1 LGGYQNNATGS
12 FSSVSGGYR
21 NTISG
26 SFSGGGGCCIAG
38 TCGYTFYWNNFC
50 ATACMW
56 AVAYFESSDER
67 LKNIHCRVGSFD
79 NINPIYFNWKE
90 GDESLINI
98 GYSAQNVKET
108 LPQAVRTDEKGYYNV
123 DYHQVHIYKITK
135 LEERITQLE
144 EIIKKLAP

>member
-1 LGGYQNNATGS
+1 MKQPL
-12 FSSVSGGYR
+12 
-21 NTISG
+21 
-26 SFSGGGGCCIAG
+26 
-38 TCGYTFYWNNFC
+38 
-50 ATACMW
+50 TAHS
-56 AVAYFESSDER
+56 YPYKR

-123 DYHQVHIYKITK
+123 DYHQVHIYKLMK
-135 LEERITQLE
+135 MEERLAELE
-144 EIIKKLAP
+144 NIIKEMKK